1 MHVERAVVIGGG
13 IGGLSA
19 ALALQ
24 NVCDCRDVLVLERS
38 RELRALGAGIALW
51 PNAIN
56 VLRRLAVGEAVEA
69 AGAVATQS
77 RLYTWDGKPLS
88 VDVSG
93 EFAARFGAPLMLLHR
108 ADLHDALVA
117 ALPSGALRL
126 GAECAGVEQDGVG
139 AEARLADG
147 SLQRAD
153 VVVGADGLRSTVRAK
168 LFGDAPPRYSGLVA
182 WRAVLSRDAEFVSA
196 LEVGE
201 YWGFGSLFGI
211 ARIGGDRVYW
221 YAAARAPEP
230 TAGSGVDK
238 SDLLRRFGAWRDPIP
253 ALIEATSPEVIL
265 RTPLHDR
272 PALPRWN
279 EGRIALLGDAAHPML
294 PNLGQGAAQAIED
307 AAALAEALAAGDDVP
322 SALELYA
329 GRRRERAE
337 LVVKRSRQM
346 ARLAHLQNPVLV
358 GLRNALMR
366 RASAK
371 TTLSRMDPVI
381 RGAD

>member
-1 MHVERAVVIGGG
+1 VHVERAVVVGGG

-56 VLRRLAVGEAVEA
+56 VLRRLGVGEAVEA

-108 ADLHDALVA
+108 ADLHDALVG
-117 ALPSGALRL
+117 ALPTGALRL
-126 GAECAGVEQDGVG
+126 GAECTSVEQNSGG
-139 AEARLADG
+139 ADVRLADG
-147 SLQRAD
+147 DVDRAD
-153 VVVGADGLRSTVRAK
+153 VVIGADGIRSTVRAR
-168 LFGDAPPRYSGLVA
+168 LFGDSPPRYSGLVA
-182 WRAVLSRDAEFVSA
+182 WRGVVSCDPEFVSA

-201 YWGFGSLFGI
+201 YWGVGSLFGI

-230 TAGSGVDK
+230 TAGNRVDK
-238 SDLLRRFGAWRDPIP
+238 SDLPRRFGAWHHPIP
-253 ALIEATSPEVIL
+253 ALIEGTTPEVIL
-265 RTPLHDR
+265 RTPLYDR

-279 EGRIALLGDAAHPML
+279 EGRVALLGDAAHPML

-307 AAALAEALAAGDDVP
+307 AAVLAQELAAGDDVP
-322 SALELYA
+322 SALERYA
-329 GRRRERAE
+329 GRRRERAD

-346 ARLAHLQNPVLV
+346 ARLAHLQNPALV
-358 GLRNALMR
+358 RLRNALMR

-381 RGAD
+381 GGDD